1 MQSSKDNNN
10 SKPLKCAPKHNDRK
24 DTVVMLGE
32 QILEDANP
40 YREKELRH
48 RLPAD
53 VFANTSLATI
63 RSCGLTIQDKEH
75 VEALVINTKAR

>member
-1 MQSSKDNNN
+1 MQHSKDN

-24 DTVVMLGE
+24 DTVVMPGE

-40 YREKELRH
+40 YREKEQRH

-75 VEALVINTKAR
+75 VEAQSSTQKLRE